1 MEYLVNPDKPKIEQV
16 LKAIKKEQPN
26 CKCKYLVVGA
36 MDHKVAEQFVLP
48 KMKTI
53 FVHDADS
60 VKVTDETI
68 EELKKKN
75 ISYLDG
81 EHNLGQLAHS
91 LSGRYKTM
99 FPSEILAS
107 SVYNLEKSVQ
117 KCIEIAVNAVDKK
130 EVPAG
135 TTIISV
141 AGEGDEPDTA
151 IVMEPSYSTRIID
164 TKIIKIICH
173 LFHKD
178 W

>member
-1 MEYLVNPDKPKIEQV
+1 MEYLVNPDKPKTEQV
-16 LKAIKKEQPN
+16 LKAIKSEVPDCN
-26 CKCKYLVVGA
+26 CEYIVVGA
-36 MDHKVAEQFVLP
+36 INHKIAEQFVSP
-48 KMKTI
+48 GMKTV

-60 VKVTDETI
+60 DRLSEDMI
-68 EELKKKN
+68 EELQRKN

-81 EHNLGQLAHS
+81 EHNLRHLAHS
-91 LSGRYKTM
+91 LSSRYKTE
-99 FPSEILAS
+99 FPSEVLAS
-107 SVYNLEKSVQ
+107 SVFKLEKSVQ
-117 KCIEIAVNAVDKK
+117 KCIEIAVTAVDKK
-130 EVPAG
+130 GVPAG
-135 TTIISV
+135 ARLISV